1 MEQNL
6 SGKIALVTGAS
17 KGIGKSIALELGK
30 RGASVIVGYNSDE
43 KGANEAVT
51 IIKENGGYGI
61 ALQGNIS
68 KNEDIHSIVKYI
80 ESNFGK
86 LDILVNNAGVSK
98 VGLFMDF
105 SLDDIDSLIGVNFL
119 APMKLTNRLMDLLR
133 NGKNP
138 SVVNISSIWGNVGAS
153 CEVIYSASKG
163 GLNLFTKALAK
174 EIAPWGIRVNGV
186 APGVINTEMNSWMS
200 SEDKESLEEEIPMSR
215 FGEAEEIGK
224 VVAFLCSE
232 DASYVTGQIIT
243 VDGGML

>member
-6 SGKIALVTGAS
+6 SGKIAFVTGAS
-17 KGIGKSIALELGK
+17 KGIGKAIAIELGK

-51 IIKENGGYGI
+51 TIKENGGYGI
-61 ALQGNIS
+61 ALQGDIS

-105 SLDDIDSLIGVNFL
+105 SIDDIDSLIGINFL

-138 SVVNISSIWGNVGAS
+138 SVVNVSSIWGNIGAS
-153 CEVIYSASKG
+153 CEVVYSASKG
-163 GLNLFTKALAK
+163 GINLFTKSLAK
-174 EIAPWGIRVNGV
+174 EVAPWGIRVNGV

-200 SEDKESLEEEIPMSR
+200 DEDRENLEAEIPMSR
-215 FGEAEEIGK
+215 FGECDEIGK
-224 VVAFLCSE
+224 VVAFLCSNE
-232 DASYVTGQIIT
+232 ASYVTGQIIT